1 MIYLPKTVFLI
12 VSHTNTTHVLNMS
25 HCQQHLQKRYR
36 NKNTKICLFIYCSL
50 CQKPFQL
57 YLNVLSHI
65 IKLYKHG
72 QVMMQRVTIT
82 STHYYTRYHMRYCTF
97 SPSLAWLGY
106 NAICYHNFNML
117 PRALP
122 YIFSKFSMVWGLFAM
137 RGNVYPLQGLVMC
150 SNTFNM
156 TKMEV
161 TEGYANVSYIARWP
175 IHVCR
180 VWKAAM

>member
-1 MIYLPKTVFLI
+1 MFVHILFSLSKAIPIIFERVI
-12 VSHTNTTHVLNMS
+12 THY
-25 HCQQHLQKRYR
+25 QTLQ
-36 NKNTKICLFIYCSL
+36 TWA
-50 CQKPFQL
+50 
-57 YLNVLSHI
+57 
-65 IKLYKHG
+65 G
-72 QVMMQRVTIT
+72 MMQRVTIT